1 MSITVE
7 LSNLGPLRSA
17 QMELGDLNLLI
28 GENNTGKT
36 FFATVLHRVLD
47 AKPEPKYRFGRT
59 TEVPDEVQEW
69 TAALLDDPDGDS
81 NMSEEFTRTPSDH
94 TVEWATSLAT
104 NILERYASN
113 VRDSVEYAF
122 GAQASDLRRK
132 TPNGNADDSYLR
144 IRAPQRDWEI
154 EVRFD
159 SDASSVKLS
168 DPVGWLQRAFHSE
181 VPTPLERLRLRAWGR
196 ESRRPDVDRIT
207 EQFASSTLFS
217 SWPRSATHLPADRTG
232 IMQSHSV
239 LAGSVIQQATR
250 AGIRP
255 IKSGTLTGTAAD
267 FLSLVLG
274 FPELHSRA
282 KDTQSVFGSLVDEFE
297 EALQVTI
304 QVDPNAEGVDSIV
317 AVTSE
322 GRFPMARTS
331 SMLSELAP
339 LLLVLRSHH
348 SVDHLTIDEPEA
360 HLHPAM
366 QMCVASFLASL
377 VNKGLRIVLTTH
389 SDFFVTQ
396 FNNMMRVHELVGS
409 EENVL
414 DLPSIDRSRVRCL
427 RFSRENGV
435 CVAQSVEPDRIDGVD
450 ESTFTDVMREQ
461 FDTTS
466 QLVNDLIDS
475 SNE

>member
-1 MSITVE
+1 
-7 LSNLGPLRSA
+7 
-17 QMELGDLNLLI
+17 MELGDLNLLI

-274 FPELHSRA
+274 FLNCTPERKTHNRS
-282 KDTQSVFGSLVDEFE
+282 SV
-297 EALQVTI
+297 
-304 QVDPNAEGVDSIV
+304 
-317 AVTSE
+317 
-322 GRFPMARTS
+322 
-331 SMLSELAP
+331 LS
-339 LLLVLRSHH
+339 
-348 SVDHLTIDEPEA
+348 
-360 HLHPAM
+360 
-366 QMCVASFLASL
+366 
-377 VNKGLRIVLTTH
+377 
-389 SDFFVTQ
+389 
-396 FNNMMRVHELVGS
+396 
-409 EENVL
+409 
-414 DLPSIDRSRVRCL
+414 
-427 RFSRENGV
+427 
-435 CVAQSVEPDRIDGVD
+435 
-450 ESTFTDVMREQ
+450 
-461 FDTTS
+461 
-466 QLVNDLIDS
+466 
-475 SNE
+475 